1 MNRLPPAFR
10 ILLVSLAVF
19 ALLAAVSCGN
29 PPPPVKTRISLNT
42 EPEGAVVSIRGIERG
57 KTPLKGSMKP
67 GTYLL
72 KFSLPGY
79 KNKWQKIELTQGEQ
93 KQILVK
99 LEPETAAVMI
109 TSVPDAAAV
118 TFQGRKLGKT
128 PLVIPNLPHG
138 DYSAELSRHG
148 YNKQTASWTVNSA
161 IPVLVKINLS
171 SNLGTLSITSRPS
184 NAAVLLDGK
193 PAGRTP
199 FQESVEE
206 GKHTVELRRQGY
218 ISQKKTVLIRSGSV
232 FTIPTIHMEVKS
244 GSIRVTSKPSGARIT
259 IAGKQY
265 GDTPVQIS
273 NLKPGTYTIQLE
285 KAGYDPAERTVN
297 LPPGENLDL
306 MLNLDSNTGGA
317 DIITQPAGLTVYL
330 DGKMIGITEKNP
342 NNKNSSKIFP
352 IRNLS
357 MGKHQI
363 TIAHKRA
370 KPEKKKFTFSVEKGK
385 IVRLTGLNLWIPN
398 AVIFRTD
405 GTVETGRITQ
415 NLPGKYEFEPSPG
428 VKYTIEKTTV
438 KKIDYLPET
447 E

>member
-1 MNRLPPAFR
+1 MNTISHAVR
-10 ILLVSLAVF
+10 ILLISVSAFVLTT
-19 ALLAAVSCGN
+19 AVSCGQ
-29 PPPPVKTRISLNT
+29 PPQPVKTRISLNT

-67 GTYLL
+67 GIYLL

-79 KNKWQKIELTQGEQ
+79 KNKWQKIELSPGDQ
-93 KQILVK
+93 KTFLVK

-109 TSVPDAAAV
+109 TSTPDAAAV
-118 TFQGRKLGKT
+118 TFQGRRLGST

-138 DYSAELSRHG
+138 SYSAELFRHG

-161 IPVLVKINLS
+161 VPVLVKINLN
-171 SNLGTLSITSRPS
+171 SNLGTLFITSRPS
-184 NAAVLLDGK
+184 NAEVLLDGK

-199 FQESVEE
+199 FRESVEV
-206 GKHTVELRRQGY
+206 GQHTVELRRQGY
-218 ISQKKTVLIRSGSV
+218 ISQKKNVHIRSGSV
-232 FTIPTIHMEVKS
+232 LNVPLISLEVKS
-244 GSIRVTSKPSGARIT
+244 GSIRVSSKPAGAKIT
-259 IAGKQY
+259 IGGKFY

-273 NLKPGTYTIQLE
+273 NLKPGAYTILLE
-285 KAGYDPAERTVN
+285 KAGFDPVERTVN
-297 LPPGENLDL
+297 LPPGKNLDI

-317 DIITQPAGLTVYL
+317 DIITQPAGLTLYL
-330 DGKMIGITEKNP
+330 DGKMIGISEKNP
-342 NNKNSSKIFP
+342 NQQNSSKIFQ

-370 KPEKKKFTFSVEKGK
+370 KPEKKRFNFTVEKGK

-398 AVIFRTD
+398 AVIFRTN

-415 NLPGKYEFEPSPG
+415 NLPQKYEFEPSPG
-428 VKYTIEKTTV
+428 VKYTIEKSTV
-438 KKIDYLPET
+438 KKVDYLPET